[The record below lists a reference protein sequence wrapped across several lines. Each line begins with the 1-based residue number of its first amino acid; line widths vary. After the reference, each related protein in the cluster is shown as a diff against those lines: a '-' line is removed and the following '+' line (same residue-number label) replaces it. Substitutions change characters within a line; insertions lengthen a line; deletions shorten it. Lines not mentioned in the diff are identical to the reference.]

1 MSEDLVYTLERRFRQ
16 EQSSFLD
23 PLELCKVEKNLD
35 YARKKLW
42 EEGKC
47 QLEKVGEPDGLS
59 SRIMNLQGR
68 INDLRVALEAKIEH
82 EEKKIKMEQEKEA
95 ASTLEEIRKRETHE
109 RQQEQ
114 HLQYG
119 NSQLLDHQRSVQTE
133 ISESLLHMASVLKEN
148 AISFTNALVNDNQV
162 VERAGSL
169 LDKNAKSLDST
180 HQNVQHFTKSK
191 KLSFWLQIGMVLA
204 VIVSFL
210 VMMFILQFTK
220 NQN

>member
-16 EQSSFLD
+16 EQSSFVD

-35 YARKKLW
+35 YARKNLW
-42 EEGKC
+42 KEGKC
-47 QLEKVGEPDGLS
+47 QLERVGEPEGLS
-59 SRIMNLQGR
+59 IRILTLQGR

-82 EEKKIKMEQEKEA
+82 EENNFKKEQEKEA
-95 ASTLEEIRKRETHE
+95 ASTMEEIRKRETHE

-114 HLQYG
+114 HLQFG
-119 NSQLLDHQRSVQTE
+119 NSQLLNHQRSVQAD
-133 ISESLLHMASVLKEN
+133 ISDSLLHMASALKEN

-162 VERAGSL
+162 VGQAGSL
-169 LDKNAKSLDST
+169 LDKNAKSLDNT
-180 HQNVQHFTKSK
+180 HQKVKDFTKSK

-204 VIVSFL
+204 VVISFL
-210 VMMFILQFTK
+210 IMMFILQFTK